1 MIVAREIPIGRR
13 ADWLAVGLGLGLGF
27 DEAVDGV
34 ITGGVIAGGVIVDG
48 VIAGA

>member
-27 DEAVDGV
+27 DEVVDDG
-34 ITGGVIAGGVIVDG
+34 IAGSVIAGGVI
-48 VIAGA
+48 AGA